1 MAKNLF
7 DFVSLP
13 WKLENPY
20 YHSVKA
26 NNLWITGALVSAGGQ
41 WFREIGANWFVED
54 YNEITYSG
62 ILRMGS
68 RYFAGLFH

>member
-7 DFVSLP
+7 DFVSLS
-13 WKLENPY
+13 WKLDNPY